1 MADVAVEVKI
11 ADSEQFQALMRSLV
25 SAAESFATLS
35 DEERAALPEAARNG
49 IDTLIAS
56 GRPEGSSGEEH
67 RACHGR
73 VIIEWPPP
81 RNGILASWGCAIYDA
96 ETGAPVTT
104 ASKIT
109 VTADV
114 QDLIT
119 CELVMFADEDGNPVR
134 EGKPRFRGDRIIT
147 GTFPFIVAEMR
158 VRS

>member
-1 MADVAVEVKI
+1 VADVAVEVQI

-35 DEERAALPEAARNG
+35 DEERAALPRAARAG
-49 IDTLIAS
+49 IDILIAAAQP
-56 GRPEGSSGEEH
+56 GGGSDGED
-67 RACHGR
+67 RAFCGR

-96 ETGAPVTT
+96 ETGKPVTT

-119 CELVMFADEDGNPVR
+119 CELVMFADEDGNPVYD
-134 EGKPRFRGDRIIT
+134 GKPRFRDDRIIT
-147 GTFPFIVAEMR
+147 GTFPFIAAEMR

>member
-1 MADVAVEVKI
+1 VADVAVEVKI
-11 ADSEQFQALMRSLV
+11 ADSEQFQALMRSLR

-35 DEERAALPEAARNG
+35 DEERAALPGAARDG
-49 IDTLIAS
+49 IDTLIAAA
-56 GRPEGSSGEEH
+56 RPESGSDEEH
-67 RACHGR
+67 RAFHGR

-96 ETGAPVTT
+96 ETGKLVTT
-104 ASKIT
+104 ASKVM

-119 CELVMFADEDGNPVR
+119 CNLVMFADEDGNPVFD
-134 EGKPRFRGDRIIT
+134 GKPRFRDDRIIT